1 MLKSPSNLGPLAPS
15 PSSHRIIR
23 RASRGRAVA
32 ATALTTTTPVTA
44 VPRRGGLG
52 AGRMGR
58 GPRGAPWG
66 TQRHGAQHGEF
77 LRDKSVKFHAGNLGK
92 NHEFFCQL
100 GGWKCCP
107 VCSCISPKQHDKY
120 MIWYGCGSKLWY
132 PVEYQIADRWTF
144 RSLFPQIPKFGI
156 GGFDSSPY
164 IYICSTSFLTGDDLS
179 LSHQRQND
187 TPTSRWRPNFP
198 AITKKLWCTKHI
210 GHSSGPSDLPSD
222 YLT

>member
-58 GPRGAPWG
+58 GHGA
-66 TQRHGAQHGEF
+66 RHGAHSDMARNTASFWGTNRWNFTLETWEKTMNF
-77 LRDKSVKFHAGNLGK
+77 SANWEVEMLPCL
-92 NHEFFCQL
+92 
-100 GGWKCCP
+100 
-107 VCSCISPKQHDKY
+107 SCISPKQHDKY

-164 IYICSTSFLTGDDLS
+164 IYVAHPFWPATTWACRTSDRMIPQPAADVPIS
-179 LSHQRQND
+179 LQSPRNCGA
-187 TPTSRWRPNFP
+187 PNILDIQVDQVIYP
-198 AITKKLWCTKHI
+198 LII
-210 GHSSGPSDLPSD
+210 
-222 YLT
+222 